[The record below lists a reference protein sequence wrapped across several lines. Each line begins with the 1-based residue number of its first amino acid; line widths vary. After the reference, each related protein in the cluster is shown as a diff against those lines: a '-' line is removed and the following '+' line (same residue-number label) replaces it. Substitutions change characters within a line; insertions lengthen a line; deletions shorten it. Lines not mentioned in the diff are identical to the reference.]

1 MHWLWGE
8 NMVTWSCAHLSVYHN
23 AELAFTT
30 HQSRFWLLGN
40 ITIQFNAIYRNVGS
54 KVWDTARSP
63 SSWEGKKWGWE
74 REEVGV
80 NSSKPVRVNHSS
92 SENRGGI
99 SHLSRQC
106 RIKEQWRLEV
116 TGSEVWRNKVEVW
129 DLYTAEREG
138 GEVKGGK
145 QAAATSVQVHRPYI
159 LMDASGVL
167 RYLQCSITIGP
178 RRFEVLGHHP
188 CFPCVLYKVTPP

>member
-30 HQSRFWLLGN
+30 HQSRFWLLGD
-40 ITIQFNAIYRNVGS
+40 ITIQFNAIDRNVGS

-80 NSSKPVRVNHSS
+80 NSSKPVRVNHTSS
-92 SENRGGI
+92 GNCGGVHTCP
-99 SHLSRQC
+99 SNVEPR
-106 RIKEQWRLEV
+106 
-116 TGSEVWRNKVEVW
+116 RNADWKWLGVGKMKVEVW
-129 DLYTAEREG
+129 ELCTAEREG

-145 QAAATSVQVHRPYI
+145 QSRRVFDNKQAAATSAQVHRPYI

-167 RYLQCSITIGP
+167 RYL
-178 RRFEVLGHHP
+178 
-188 CFPCVLYKVTPP
+188 